1 MSHSLP
7 SEKASFDSQIAQVAD
22 DFLDRISRGEQ
33 PAVSE
38 YERCY
43 PQIASLI
50 PEVLSALQVMK
61 QVRPIPNGLETTPEP
76 TQFANGCLGDFRIVR
91 EVGRGGMG
99 IVYEAEQIS
108 LGRRVALKVL
118 PFASTLDAKQL
129 QRFKNEALAAA
140 HLHHQN
146 IVPVYGVGSEDTVHY
161 YAMQFIEGQTLASI
175 IRKLYHSS
183 GRQLDPENATAQTT
197 SEFDHGPNNGDPV
210 LVPDDTALAQ
220 PPKTV
225 ERYSALAEF
234 SCPGSIVRLAYFR
247 AVADLGVQAAEALE
261 HAHERTVVHRDIK
274 PSNLL
279 VDCQGKL
286 WITDFG
292 LARFQQ
298 NSALTMTGD
307 LLGTLRYMSPE
318 QALGLN
324 GQVDHR
330 ADIYGLGITLYELLT
345 LAPAYPSQDR
355 QEVLRQIGSDYV
367 RRPRRVNKAVPVD
380 LETIV
385 LKAME
390 KSPENRYVTAQ
401 AMADDLR
408 CFLEDRPIQAKRPRL
423 VQRFARWRRR
433 HKNLVRAGVLV
444 MAIAVAAA
452 VYSDVR
458 VRHER
463 ELKDQQEK
471 KALIEEHKA
480 QISDAI
486 AHTRAEEIYKQRV
499 RSRQILNQVL
509 VGLDSF
515 VPLIENMWRQS
526 EKRNEVRA
534 IVDRELHYL
543 HITLENENEP
553 LARPE
558 TAKINRLV
566 AQLHQLI
573 GQHAEA
579 ELAYQN
585 AIALLEKL
593 LVDMD
598 TDPEYHLQL
607 YGTSPAIGKWEMRP
621 ATTNDAVVAD
631 RPAITYHQQQPVTDI
646 DIHQLLAATY
656 LERGANWLEQRQPH
670 KALPFLRRSL
680 GYLNGISPPRISPD
694 AYSEKLAETQVKLGI
709 AQEAMGQ
716 ATEALKNYRQ
726 AAQLWES
733 LLKKFPVAPRFKSSL
748 DDTKRRLSHL
758 LESWTAIA

>member
-1 MSHSLP
+1 MNHSVP
-7 SEKASFDSQIAQVAD
+7 SEKASVDSQIAQVAD

-38 YERCY
+38 YTRRY

-50 PEVLSALQVMK
+50 PQVLSALQVMK
-61 QVRPIPNGLETTPEP
+61 QRPPIPDDRKAAHEP
-76 TQFANGCLGDFRIVR
+76 TQFANGCLGDYRIVR

-146 IVPVYGVGSEDTVHY
+146 IVPVYAVGSEDTVHY

-175 IRKLYHSS
+175 IRNLRHSS
-183 GRQLDPENATAQTT
+183 EHELDPESATAQTT
-197 SEFDHGPNNGDPV
+197 AEFDKSPDSGEPI
-210 LVPDDTALAQ
+210 LVPGDMALAQ
-220 PPKTV
+220 APKAVAPTCP
-225 ERYSALAEF
+225 ALAEF
-234 SCPGSIVRLAYFR
+234 SSPGSSVRPAYFR
-247 AVADLGVQAAEALE
+247 AVADLGVQAAEALQ

-274 PSNLL
+274 PANLL

-345 LAPAYPSQDR
+345 LAPAFPSHDR

-367 RRPRRVNKAVPVD
+367 SHPRRVNKAVPVD

-390 KSPENRYVTAQ
+390 KSPENRYVTGQ

-408 CFLEDRPIQAKRPRL
+408 CFLEDRPIQAKRPPV
-423 VQRFARWRRR
+423 VQRFAKWRRR
-433 HKNLVRAGVLV
+433 HKVLVRAGVLV

-452 VYSDVR
+452 VYSELQVR
-458 VRHER
+458 NER
-463 ELKDQQEK
+463 QLKDEQQQ
-471 KALIEEHKA
+471 KAK
-480 QISDAI
+480 ISAAI
-486 AHTRAEEIYKQRV
+486 AETRAEEIHKQRI
-499 RSRQILNQVL
+499 RARHIMNQVL
-509 VGLDSF
+509 VDLDSF
-515 VPLIENMWRQS
+515 VPIAENMWRQPD
-526 EKRNEVRA
+526 KRQEAKVL
-534 IVDRELHYL
+534 VDRVLHYSRF
-543 HITLENENEP
+543 TLEKENES
-553 LARPE
+553 LARQE
-558 TAKINRLV
+558 AAKVYRRL
-566 AQLHQLI
+566 ALLHQMM
-573 GQHAEA
+573 GENDEA
-579 ELAYQN
+579 QAAFRA
-585 AIALLEKL
+585 AIPLLEKVL
-593 LVDMD
+593 AEYVV
-598 TDPEYHLQL
+598 DPEYRKELDFSSPTTSTWPMMPTGSTGNAINYRAQQL
-607 YGTSPAIGKWEMRP
+607 STETDFYRELAGMYLDLGTIL
-621 ATTNDAVVAD
+621 
-631 RPAITYHQQQPVTDI
+631 VT
-646 DIHQLLAATY
+646 
-656 LERGANWLEQRQPH
+656 QRQAQE
-670 KALPFLRRSL
+670 ALPTLRRSL
-680 GYLNGISPPRISPD
+680 SYLDKYSPKNRPSIDYP
-694 AYSEKLAETQVKLGI
+694 EKLAATQLQLGM
-709 AQEAMGQ
+709 ALEATGRSD
-716 ATEALKNYRQ
+716 EALRAYLQ
-726 AAQLWES
+726 ASQLWEN
-733 LLKKFPVAPRFKSSL
+733 LLKKFPKATHFRSNL
-748 DDTKRRLSHL
+748 DDAKHRLNHL
-758 LESWTAIA
+758 LALWPAIG

>member
-1 MSHSLP
+1 
-7 SEKASFDSQIAQVAD
+7 
-22 DFLDRISRGEQ
+22 
-33 PAVSE
+33 
-38 YERCY
+38 
-43 PQIASLI
+43 
-50 PEVLSALQVMK
+50 
-61 QVRPIPNGLETTPEP
+61 
-76 TQFANGCLGDFRIVR
+76 
-91 EVGRGGMG
+91 
-99 IVYEAEQIS
+99 
-108 LGRRVALKVL
+108 
-118 PFASTLDAKQL
+118 
-129 QRFKNEALAAA
+129 
-140 HLHHQN
+140 
-146 IVPVYGVGSEDTVHY
+146 
-161 YAMQFIEGQTLASI
+161 
-175 IRKLYHSS
+175 
-183 GRQLDPENATAQTT
+183 
-197 SEFDHGPNNGDPV
+197 
-210 LVPDDTALAQ
+210 
-220 PPKTV
+220 
-225 ERYSALAEF
+225 
-234 SCPGSIVRLAYFR
+234 
-247 AVADLGVQAAEALE
+247 
-261 HAHERTVVHRDIK
+261 VHRDIK
-274 PSNLL
+274 PANLL

-330 ADIYGLGITLYELLT
+330 ADIYGLGVTLYELLT

-408 CFLEDRPIQAKRPRL
+408 CFLEDRPIKAKRPLL

-433 HKNLVRAGVLV
+433 HKILVRAGVLV

-458 VRHER
+458 VGHER
-463 ELKDQQEK
+463 DLKDQQEK
-471 KALIEEHKA
+471 KALKEEHKA
-480 QISDAI
+480 QMSAAI
-486 AHTRAEEIYKQRV
+486 ARTRAEEIYKQRV

-509 VGLDSF
+509 LGLNSF
-515 VPLIENMWRQS
+515 VPLIENMWHQP
-526 EKRNEVRA
+526 EKRDEVKK
-534 IVDRELHYL
+534 IVGIELQYL

-585 AIALLEKL
+585 AIALFEKL
-593 LVDMD
+593 LVDID
-598 TDPEYHLQL
+598 ANPDYHLQL
-607 YGTSPAIGKWEMRP
+607 FGSSPTVGKWEMRP
-621 ATTNDAVVAD
+621 ATTNDAVVANQ
-631 RPAITYHQQQPVTDI
+631 PAITYHKQQPVTDI
-646 DIHQLLAATY
+646 DIHRLLAATY
-656 LERGANWLEQRQPH
+656 LERGANWLEQRQAH

-680 GYLNGISPPRISPD
+680 WYLNGISPPRINAD
-694 AYSEKLAETQVKLGI
+694 DYSEKLAETQIKLGI
-709 AQEAMGQ
+709 THEAMGQ
-716 ATEALKNYRQ
+716 AAEALKSYQQ
-726 AAQLWES
+726 ASQLWES
-733 LLKKFPVAPRFKSSL
+733 LLEKFPEGTRFKSNL
-748 DDTKRRLSHL
+748 DDVKRRLNHL
-758 LESWTAIA
+758 LASWPAIP